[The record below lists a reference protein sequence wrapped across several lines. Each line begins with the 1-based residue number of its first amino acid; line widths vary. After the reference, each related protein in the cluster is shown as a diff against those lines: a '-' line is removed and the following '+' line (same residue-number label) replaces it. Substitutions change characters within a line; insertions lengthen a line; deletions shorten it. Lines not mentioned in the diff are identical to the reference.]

1 VPFLALTGILALL
14 QQGAPAPARLPVA
27 VFAIV
32 DHQVDSAL
40 ARGLTRW
47 LIGAFHRDTSLLV
60 LDRSGTVRP
69 RGPQAVYAVATD
81 LDRARTQAPR
91 LTVRVVDVK
100 AVYLVAVDSASG
112 PPDSLQRALPAI
124 ADRLGQ
130 RLRLLRAIRQPDRPP
145 PHWQVPTE
153 ALRAYSMALLYL
165 SRGDSAGA
173 KGSLREA
180 LKKAPSYGDACDAL
194 KRLETTAACGR

>member
-81 LDRARTQAPR
+81 LQRAEDRSPR
-91 LTVRVVDVK
+91 LTIRVVDVR
-100 AVYLVAVDSASG
+100 AVYLVAVDSVSG

-124 ADRLGQ
+124 ADRLGE
-130 RLRLLRAIRQPDRPP
+130 RLRLLHAIRQPDRPP
-145 PHWQVPTE
+145 PHWQVPTD

-180 LKKAPSYGDACDAL
+180 LKKAPGYGDACDAL
-194 KRLETTAACGR
+194 KRLETNAACGR